1 MVASRVKIAAHAGGK
16 TGRHSSGPRRDLLG
30 EACTVTVSFVDRTLT
45 CRDCGREFLFTAG
58 EQEFY
63 QSRGLQNEP
72 RRCPEC
78 RAARRQAD
86 GNGRARVMH
95 DVICSNCGKPT
106 QVPFVPTGARPV
118 YCLDCF
124 QTVGRR

>member
-1 MVASRVKIAAHAGGK
+1 M
-16 TGRHSSGPRRDLLG
+16 
-30 EACTVTVSFVDRTLT
+30 SFEDKTLT
-45 CRDCGREFLFTAG
+45 CRDCGREFIFTAG

-63 QSRGLQNEP
+63 QSRGLMNEP

-78 RAARRQAD
+78 RSARRSAD
-86 GNGRARVMH
+86 GGRPQREMH

-124 QTVGRR
+124 QTVRT

>member
-1 MVASRVKIAAHAGGK
+1 M
-16 TGRHSSGPRRDLLG
+16 
-30 EACTVTVSFVDRTLT
+30 TVSFVDRTLT

-78 RAARRQAD
+78 RAARRAAD
-86 GNGRARVMH
+86 GNGRARAMH
-95 DVICSNCGKPT
+95 DVVCSNCGKPT